1 MKVLY
6 FIVTFTQQGNT
17 ENGELDRLTALD
29 PTWHLYFLGVCGYL
43 NWCILTLVNND
54 MPIYKCYY
62 VIFINLMLH
71 TCNFSPLFSPTMSNA
86 VLICLFILSSL
97 IWHALLSNFNVACFH
112 WCNDFEEFYHTII
125 SAAWS
130 RNYLVFFFFCLI
142 LTGLTWLFFFPYLIC
157 IHIWLWIVWIFLVF
171 FCALWSVL
179 TNFVIFWCSERLDI
193 QNFLSG
199 LNVFIFKVWGKQ
211 KYKHQN
217 YIYYNFSCFTYLLS

>member
-130 RNYLVFFFFCLI
+130 RNYLVFFFFLSDFDWTH
-142 LTGLTWLFFFPYLIC
+142 LTFFLPIFDMHPHLTMNCMNFPCFLLCPLIC
-157 IHIWLWIVWIFLVF
+157 FDKFCNILVF
-171 FCALWSVL
+171 WAFGHSK
-179 TNFVIFWCSERLDI
+179 
-193 QNFLSG
+193 FL
-199 LNVFIFKVWGKQ
+199 IW
-211 KYKHQN
+211 
-217 YIYYNFSCFTYLLS
+217 IECFYF